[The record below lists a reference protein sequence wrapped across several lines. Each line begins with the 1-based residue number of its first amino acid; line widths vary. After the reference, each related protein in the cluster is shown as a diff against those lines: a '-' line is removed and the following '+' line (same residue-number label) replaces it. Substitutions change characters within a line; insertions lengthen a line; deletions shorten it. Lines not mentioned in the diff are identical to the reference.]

1 MVLYV
6 NIISNLEG
14 KKMVLRALRLGQ
26 ITMSGKNR

>member
-14 KKMVLRALRLGQ
+14 EKMVLRALRLGQ